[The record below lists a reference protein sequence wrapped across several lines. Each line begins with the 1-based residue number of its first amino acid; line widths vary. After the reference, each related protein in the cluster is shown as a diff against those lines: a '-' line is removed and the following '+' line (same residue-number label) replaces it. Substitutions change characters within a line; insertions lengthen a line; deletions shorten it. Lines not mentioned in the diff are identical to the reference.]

1 VDQLKG
7 LWYSDYNPSLEEIVG
22 NEKAK
27 KGFVSWLNYRL
38 NPSRKPAL
46 QREQKNCALIYGPP
60 GTGKTALVKAA
71 AKEMGILLMQLDAS
85 ELRSKDEVS
94 RLLDGLG
101 NRATLFG
108 ETKKALLIDDADAIY
123 DDAIGY
129 QILNL
134 AKQAKSPVIL
144 TAVSKYARSLRFLR
158 GMCAEFSFTR
168 LSADEVLRVLKDL
181 SKKFNVYAEESELNQ
196 IAKGAGGDARAA
208 INDLQSW
215 AFGFNNNR
223 DSENEVKIAVEK
235 ALSTDSCSGV
245 LSSLYTAL
253 SSSDPQ
259 TIMLWIDENL
269 PYFTE
274 TGLSDAYD
282 WLARGDSMRG
292 LGERKLL
299 FNLQRRGLEVAACG
313 IANRQPHPGE
323 GAQIPW
329 RLFRGREKIEA
340 GKERTL
346 KALILA
352 EKTHMSTKKLL
363 SDESFKP
370 LEESSV
376 LDGRRKKHNGCNY

>member
-1 VDQLKG
+1 MDQLKG

-158 GMCAEFSFTR
+158 GMCCH
-168 LSADEVLRVLKDL
+168 K
-181 SKKFNVYAEESELNQ
+181 
-196 IAKGAGGDARAA
+196 
-208 INDLQSW
+208 
-215 AFGFNNNR
+215 
-223 DSENEVKIAVEK
+223 
-235 ALSTDSCSGV
+235 
-245 LSSLYTAL
+245 
-253 SSSDPQ
+253 
-259 TIMLWIDENL
+259 
-269 PYFTE
+269 
-274 TGLSDAYD
+274 
-282 WLARGDSMRG
+282 
-292 LGERKLL
+292 
-299 FNLQRRGLEVAACG
+299 
-313 IANRQPHPGE
+313 
-323 GAQIPW
+323 
-329 RLFRGREKIEA
+329 
-340 GKERTL
+340 
-346 KALILA
+346 
-352 EKTHMSTKKLL
+352 
-363 SDESFKP
+363 
-370 LEESSV
+370 
-376 LDGRRKKHNGCNY
+376 